1 MLARSSKRAVLA
13 LLGLVLVVG
22 VVLVSVARYFE
33 GVEQQRRLQD
43 EKASLKERE
52 DFVFTVEPRTVER
65 ERRYAVAV
73 DPWMVSDVPAEVA
86 GRVSETMVEPGSR
99 VKKGDPLVLLDDEIA
114 ASDLRRAEAQSAEL
128 QRLLAEAETLGR
140 SKVVSRTQVEA
151 VRSEARVADAA
162 EDAARAR
169 FEDHTIRAPYNG
181 DVVERYVQVGE
192 AVNLNQRVVR
202 MVDTSRL
209 RVVFYVNERDIASFA
224 PGTEISIRLP
234 AVPGKILDAPV
245 VHVAPASD
253 EDTRLFRV
261 EAELANPDLSL
272 RGGLSGEASARVG
285 FYRDQ
290 LFVPTSCVRLEGNKA
305 YVLRIPPGEGGGPR
319 QTEVRVGDEL
329 DGFYPVLE
337 GLSAG
342 DRLLVR

>member
-114 ASDLRRAEAQSAEL
+114 ASDLRRAEAQLAEL

>member
-33 GVEQQRRLQD
+33 GVEQRRRLQD